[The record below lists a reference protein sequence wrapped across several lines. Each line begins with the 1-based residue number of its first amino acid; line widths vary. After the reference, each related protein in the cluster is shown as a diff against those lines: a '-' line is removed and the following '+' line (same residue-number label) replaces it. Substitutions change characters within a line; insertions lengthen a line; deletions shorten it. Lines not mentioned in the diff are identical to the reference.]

1 MPNVSFEQLATTT
14 LRMHRPEMA
23 DNITGKQA
31 AIIQMKQRGFVEEE
45 EGSLSLVE
53 PIMFDENSTV
63 GSYRDWDDIDQT
75 PQDGM
80 TSAEFQWAQLAGSLM
95 ISGRQE
101 FINSGNRTRIINL
114 LTAKTTQLQKSLKML
129 INRQSHGD
137 GTLNFGKDLTG
148 FAALVESGAGAL
160 WSLVGGV
167 DSQTDQWWRNQWMDF
182 DAFLTNAAGLSYAN
196 AQDNQEFQRAM
207 GTMVNSAMRDGE
219 RTTLILCD
227 QMVHEY
233 FESTMTRL
241 ETYNKMGKMADAA
254 MGNAGLIALYFKD
267 IPVVMDDDMP
277 GFDLT
282 AGSNGHEMLGL
293 NNDYLHLKIG
303 KGKNFTI
310 TPFVRPPNQD
320 GKIAQILFYAN
331 YTIANRQRQW
341 RMTNINFAP

>member
-75 PQDGM
+75 PQDGF

-148 FAALVESGAGAL
+148 FAALVESGAGGL
-160 WSLVGGV
+160 WSIVGGV
-167 DSQTDQWWRNQWMDF
+167 DSQTDVWWRNQWMDYSATYGTLVF
-182 DAFLTNAAGLSYAN
+182 SDLPDA
-196 AQDNQEFQRAM
+196 QQFQRSM

-233 FESTMTRL
+233 FESTLTNK
-241 ETYNKMGKMADAA
+241 EQYNKMGKMADAA
-254 MGNAGLIALYFKD
+254 LGNAGFIALYFKD
-267 IPVVMDDDMP
+267 IPVIMDDDMP
-277 GFDLT
+277 GFSL
-282 AGSNGHEMLGL
+282 AGGSSNHEMLGL
-293 NNDYLHLKIG
+293 NNDYLHMKIG
-303 KGKNFTI
+303 RGKNFTI

-320 GKIAQILFYAN
+320 GKIAQILFYSN
-331 YTIANRQRQW
+331 YTIGNRQRQW
-341 RMTNINFAP
+341 RMTGINFA